1 MTNDYRNRR
10 VAILILKQHKRRV
23 LAISAQLNLS
33 HILIKFIGARWQ
45 QIYETIC
52 VGVFLGAFPYLSL
65 IHWNGGYWHSKKLGG
80 FLCGLL
86 LNEGLNLCFFGHV
99 LYISW
104 AALLVWAQAGWR
116 QCVSRQEAVITLLPK
131 R

>member
-1 MTNDYRNRR
+1 

-23 LAISAQLNLS
+23 LAISAQLNLF
-33 HILIKFIGARWQ
+33 HILIKFMGARWQ

-52 VGVFLGAFPYLSL
+52 VGGFFGAFPYISL
-65 IHWNGGYWHSKKLGG
+65 IHLNGGYWHSKNWAAFYADF
-80 FLCGLL
+80 FLMKDSIFV
-86 LNEGLNLCFFGHV
+86 FFGHV

-104 AALLVWAQAGWR
+104 ATLLVWAQAGWR
-116 QCVSRQEAVITLLPK
+116 QCVRRAVITLLPK